1 MMHGY
6 RFLLYYLWIAPH
18 ILLALVAIVM
28 RVKRLDV
35 SFPLFAIYT
44 WYEVAEFVLLFAIAV
59 TKLIQGML
67 YMRVFLV
74 TLAVSTALRFGILQ
88 EIFNNV
94 FREHGRADAIA
105 RVLLRWT
112 TGILLAAAISCAIFA
127 PGPTSSS
134 LIAATAWLGRG
145 IAIIQCG
152 LVLFLLVFSR
162 LIGLSLQSYVFGIA
176 LGFGILSTVELANW
190 AMRSGDLTESTRKAL
205 DLLTTGSYHVAV
217 LLWLAYLIVP
227 AKRVLQHADVPA
239 GDVEQWNRE
248 LERFLR

>member
-145 IAIIQCG
+145 IAISVFCRPWNSPTGQC
-152 LVLFLLVFSR
+152 VVETSR
-162 LIGLSLQSYVFGIA
+162 NPL
-176 LGFGILSTVELANW
+176 
-190 AMRSGDLTESTRKAL
+190 
-205 DLLTTGSYHVAV
+205 
-217 LLWLAYLIVP
+217 
-227 AKRVLQHADVPA
+227 AKRLTCLQPGAITLLCCS
-239 GDVEQWNRE
+239 GS
-248 LERFLR
+248 LT

>member
-28 RVKRLDV
+28 RVKRLDI
-35 SFPLFAIYT
+35 SFPLFALYA
-44 WYEVAEFVLLFAIAV
+44 WYEVAEFALLFAIAV

-112 TGILLAAAISCAIFA
+112 TGILLVAAISCAILA
-127 PGPTSSS
+127 PGPTSGS
-134 LIAATAWLGRG
+134 LIATTAWLGRG
-145 IAIIQCG
+145 IAIVQCG

-162 LIGLSLQSYVFGIA
+162 LIGLSLQSYVF
-176 LGFGILSTVELANW
+176 LS
-190 AMRSGDLTESTRKAL
+190 R
-205 DLLTTGSYHVAV
+205 
-217 LLWLAYLIVP
+217 
-227 AKRVLQHADVPA
+227 
-239 GDVEQWNRE
+239 
-248 LERFLR
+248 